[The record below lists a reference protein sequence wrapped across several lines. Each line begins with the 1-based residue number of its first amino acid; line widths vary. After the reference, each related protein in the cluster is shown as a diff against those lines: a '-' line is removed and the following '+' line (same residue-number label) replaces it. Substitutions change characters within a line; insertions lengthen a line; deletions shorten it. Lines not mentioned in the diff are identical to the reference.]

1 MAEITQFAPGNKVG
15 PARNIPLILGRALA
29 LVWPVADALVVVVL
43 AVLAGVAYHLAAYDG
58 PGSVVD
64 YAKVGA
70 AVALFRWILQ
80 HPVSTIS
87 ARPKGSLRY
96 QFYLWNAAFLCLLA
110 FGFLGKISGT
120 YSRGTVLLFYLSGLP
135 LLVLWQEV
143 WKRFVRQGLHTGK
156 LAVRHGL
163 LLGTL
168 AKVDEFRRKYR
179 PGQSGMIVSDTVI
192 LPEEG
197 LDDSP
202 HGSAVLNEALGR
214 AIDLVRR
221 SHLDDVVVLL
231 PWSATHAVNACADRL
246 MTIPVSVQLGPEAIF
261 DRFSHV
267 HLSRLGPATMLNL
280 IRPPLTRIEILS
292 KRLFDFCASLALLIA
307 VSPLL
312 LVVALLIKLDSPG
325 PVFFRQWRHGFNQR
339 PFRILKFRTMTV
351 AEDGDVVTQAVKND
365 PRVTRIGRFLRRWNI
380 DELPQLLNV
389 VTGDMSLVGPRPHAL
404 THDRDYERRIA
415 FYARR
420 HNIKPGITG
429 WAQVNG
435 LRGITDTDEK
445 MQARVEHDLYYIDNW
460 SIPLDLYIL
469 ALTALS
475 PKSFRNAH

>member
-1 MAEITQFAPGNKVG
+1 MVEITQITPGPVT
-15 PARNIPLILGRALA
+15 PARQVPLILGRTLK
-29 LVWPVADALVVVVL
+29 LFWPLADALVVVVL
-43 AVLAGVAYHLAAYDG
+43 SVMAGIAYHIAVYGSPG
-58 PGSVVD
+58 PVFD
-64 YAKVGA
+64 FAKVGA
-70 AVALFRWILQ
+70 TVALFRWILQ

-87 ARPKGSLRY
+87 ARPEGSLRY

-120 YSRGTVLLFYLSGLP
+120 YSRGTILLFYLSGLP
-135 LLVLWQEV
+135 LLIMWQEL
-143 WKRFVRQGLHTGK
+143 WKRLVREGLHSGR

-168 AKVDEFRRKYR
+168 AKVEEFRRKYR

-192 LPEEG
+192 LPEEV
-197 LDDSP
+197 LDETP
-202 HGSAVLNEALGR
+202 QGAAALNEGLGR
-214 AIDLVRR
+214 AIDMVRR

-231 PWSATHAVNACADRL
+231 PWSATHAVNACADGL

-261 DRFSHV
+261 DRVSQV

-280 IRPPLTRIEILS
+280 IRPPLTRLEVVT
-292 KRLFDFCASLALLIA
+292 KRLFDFWGALALLVA
-307 VSPLL
+307 LSPLFL
-312 LVVALLIKLDSPG
+312 AISLLIKLDSPG
-325 PVFFRQWRHGFNQR
+325 PAFFRQWRHGFNQR

-351 AEDGDVVTQAVKND
+351 TEDGETVTQAVKND
-365 PRVTRIGRFLRRWNI
+365 PRVTRIGRHLRRWNL
-380 DELPQLLNV
+380 DELPQLVNV
-389 VTGDMSLVGPRPHAL
+389 LAGHMSLVGPRPHAL
-404 THDRDYERRIA
+404 THDREYERRIA

-435 LRGITDTDEK
+435 YRGLTDTEEK
-445 MQARVEHDLYYIDNW
+445 MRARVEHDLYYIDNW

-469 ALTALS
+469 ALTVLS